1 LENYLQKDK
10 WIGCFGCLS
19 IINTNFLI
27 DFDEKTSIINIML
40 KMDTNRKRRAIE
52 SLFSLICRYYV
63 EDDIT
68 SYDGLYYDGLNLS

>member
-1 LENYLQKDK
+1 
-10 WIGCFGCLS
+10 
-19 IINTNFLI
+19 
-27 DFDEKTSIINIML
+27 ML